1 MRPSARFVVPVV
13 VLAALAACTGDGGD
27 GATSTPP
34 TSTSPT
40 PVVSVSVPP
49 GEGVYVYQNG
59 GLTATLELGAGTGT
73 LRIANGTGRELAP
86 PSFYLL
92 DARDGRRVPGT
103 VENAGPT
110 PDGASTDFG
119 VTFSGLEVKNI
130 GLAVLLIGSDNYGA
144 FVKQ

>member
-27 GATSTPP
+27 GATSMPP

-103 VENAGPT
+103 VENAEAT
-110 PDGASTDFG
+110 PNGASTDFG